1 MDVLKSR
8 RARVASCH
16 SAFMGNCPTISL
28 TCYYYLPRR
37 WTEMPTFRNQMR
49 VKCLFSF
56 TVSVIRLEVLRECC
70 SLLPPNDWMLWYLKM
85 PWNGNWDPIVH
96 LIMVVNH
103 LWCIILTDQSN
114 FQEKKCKV
122 SKSLFSLKYYLKVS
136 LKFIT
141 WNL

>member
-1 MDVLKSR
+1 MQLLFAQCISPSLMVFPSPHTDETESFQEKLI
-8 RARVASCH
+8 AREA
-16 SAFMGNCPTISL
+16 
-28 TCYYYLPRR
+28 
-37 WTEMPTFRNQMR
+37 EMPTFRNQMR
-49 VKCLFSF
+49 LKCLFSF

-122 SKSLFSLKYYLKVS
+122 WKSLFSLKYYLKVS